1 MPDTDDLALARWEV
15 ATLTGRLRCVEAE
28 RDAAVRDRDRTRDLV
43 RALRR
48 SPSYRIGRVLVDL
61 ATDPVRNGPTIAGRA
76 ARRLRRRRFF
86 AALRRGEAPSRGLR
100 AVFRRGEASPR
111 GLPSVFR
118 RGEASSRGLPSVFR
132 RGEAQAR
139 AVRRKPPAAA
149 VPARVYVAV
158 GLSRPASKD
167 LVRALRQRILVDAD
181 HLPVV
186 VTDQPSLCG
195 LQVAGVVL
203 EYLPD
208 PQTWARHY
216 PGSGWESLLAGRI
229 AQLCRD
235 YRAAGALVVDPRDPP
250 TLARLLEPVTPR

>member
-28 RDAAVRDRDRTRDLV
+28 RDAAVRDRDHTHDLV

-48 SPSYRIGRVLVDL
+48 SRSYRIGRVLVDL

-76 ARRLRRRRFF
+76 ARRLRRRR
-86 AALRRGEAPSRGLR
+86 PPP
-100 AVFRRGEASPR
+100 V
-111 GLPSVFR
+111 
-118 RGEASSRGLPSVFR
+118 
-132 RGEAQAR
+132 
-139 AVRRKPPAAA
+139 VRRKPPAAP

-158 GLSRPASKD
+158 GLSRPASHD

-186 VTDQPSLCG
+186 VTDQPSLRG
-195 LQVAGVVL
+195 LQVPGVVL

-208 PQTWARHY
+208 PQTWARHH

-229 AQLCRD
+229 AHLCRD

-250 TLARLLEPVTPR
+250 TLARLLAPTAVTTR

>member
-15 ATLTGRLRCVEAE
+15 ATLTGRLRCLEAE
-28 RDAAVRDRDRTRDLV
+28 RDAAVRDRDRTRELV

-76 ARRLRRRRFF
+76 ARRLGRRRF
-86 AALRRGEAPSRGLR
+86 LT
-100 AVFRRGEASPR
+100 VFRRGEAR
-111 GLPSVFR
+111 TL
-118 RGEASSRGLPSVFR
+118 AT
-132 RGEAQAR
+132 
-139 AVRRKPPAAA
+139 RRKPPAPP

-158 GLSRPASKD
+158 GLSRPASND

-186 VTDQPSLCG
+186 VTDQPALCG

-250 TLARLLEPVTPR
+250 TLARLLEPVTTR